1 VRIGWSLAPV
11 RHNDSSTFVLT
22 VRFQERDVADL
33 GDWSVVDCLS
43 HGLIHSAMLV
53 EQLLLEGYPI
63 GEDLPNRR

>member
-1 VRIGWSLAPV
+1 MCDAGYPPLSLA
-11 RHNDSSTFVLT
+11 RRENWLLT